1 AEGGILVWDLGT
13 LLAKQERTLN
23 LKLVAD
29 AKGDVLPQAWVTFT
43 GSSVLRI
50 RVREPKLALK
60 VSNPDKALVGDPA
73 AFTLAISNP
82 GDGSADQVKI
92 RAVLSDG
99 LEHARGN
106 KIDFEIGNLPA
117 GESPH
122 VTLL

>member
-1 AEGGILVWDLGT
+1 VP
-13 LLAKQERTLN
+13 KQERTIA
-23 LKLVAD
+23 LKMVAE

-60 VSNPDKALVGDPA
+60 VTNPDKALIGDPA
-73 AFTLAISNP
+73 AFTLTISNP

-92 RAVLSDG
+92 HANLSEG

-106 KIDFEIGNLPA
+106 KIDFDIGSLAP
-117 GESPH
+117 GESRN
-122 VTLL
+122 VTL